1 MAVAADNPAA
11 LSLVDCQLS
20 LPMFE
25 GPLDVLLRLIERSQ
39 LDVTDVSL
47 VSITDQFLAY
57 VSSLSDIPADLLAE
71 FTALATRLLL
81 LKSRSLLPVP
91 PRQEEEPEPDD
102 LASQLRAYQAAKL
115 AADVL
120 RERERAGL
128 SAFGR
133 APQPIEG
140 LPMTEHL
147 VPVPLSG
154 LARALRRCLDRG
166 RPAPTTYTPA
176 PIITLAGMTRRLLDG
191 LRRRTTLR
199 RLLGPAPSRAEMTV
213 GFIALLSLMRRR
225 VVVATQESLFGE
237 IEVERIADPSS
248 EPADD

>member
-1 MAVAADNPAA
+1 MAFAVDNPPT

-20 LPMFE
+20 LPIFE

-39 LDVTDVSL
+39 LDVTDISL
-47 VSITDQFLAY
+47 VAVTDQFLAY
-57 VSSLSDIPADLLAE
+57 VSSLSNTPAQLLAE
-71 FTALATRLLL
+71 FTTLATRLLL
-81 LKSRSLLPVP
+81 LKSRSLLPAP
-91 PRQEEEPEPDD
+91 AHREEEPDPDD
-102 LASQLRAYQAAKL
+102 LACQLRVYEAAKL
-115 AADVL
+115 AAGAL
-120 RERERAGL
+120 HERERAGL

-133 APQPIEG
+133 TPQPIEG

-147 VPVPLSG
+147 VPVPLPG
-154 LARALRRCLDRG
+154 LVRALRRCLDRG
-166 RPAPTTYTPA
+166 RPAPATYTPA

-199 RLLGPAPSRAEMTV
+199 RLLGPRPSRAEMTV

-225 VVVATQESLFGE
+225 IVVATQENLFGE
-237 IEVERIADPSS
+237 IEVERVAGLSA